1 MIREI
6 LGGIF
11 IALGLIGYIISVIGN
26 FKFKDMLKRMHAAGI
41 GDAFALTSFIL
52 GCIIINGLNVTS
64 LKLIAASV
72 IMYFTSPVCSHML
85 AKLEVDANKHIDKT
99 CEVEE

>member
-1 MIREI
+1 MIRTI
-6 LGGIF
+6 LGSIF
-11 IALGLIGYIISVIGN
+11 IGIGVIAYVISVIGN

-41 GDAFALTSFIL
+41 GDALACTSFIL

-64 LKLIAASV
+64 LKLLVASV
-72 IMYFTSPVCSHML
+72 ISYFTSPVCSHML
-85 AKLEVDANKHIDKT
+85 AKLEVDANDHINET